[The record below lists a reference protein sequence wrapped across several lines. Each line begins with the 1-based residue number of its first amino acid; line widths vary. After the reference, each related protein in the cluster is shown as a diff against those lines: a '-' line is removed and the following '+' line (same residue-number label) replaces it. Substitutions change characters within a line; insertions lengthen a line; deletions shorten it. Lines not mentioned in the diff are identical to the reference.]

1 MSQSGDA
8 TAGAVFEMEKL
19 KEYSVAQLKQFLKD
33 LDCPTESSTREGELQ
48 QAQRAGVT
56 IKKAGGHTEEEN
68 VGGEVQRIHSGVVE
82 VPVTP
87 GGRVP
92 RRDSRVSPKGLTPE
106 ELQDRRADRARRF
119 KKLEERRRD
128 LEIKKMIYAY
138 ELKLKELEVMRA
150 ESSWNGGSNNC
161 ISSDAAEVHM
171 PREVV
176 SYLKEGVNTRQEV
189 QGYEVAPVMHR
200 VPEVDWGTG
209 MGSHIPTGGRDT
221 LLTLV
226 ESDRERGS
234 PQVEVLV
241 MECENIPEECGLSV
255 RDSQVLSHQSQE
267 GDVGCFVK
275 AESLDG
281 WVKGTLVNSCEGLSD
296 EIAGEH
302 MSSPYFPEL
311 CQHQVECEF
320 SDPRELTMEA
330 DFWVSTRE
338 SEEAF
343 GGAPERSGLGSSQPG
358 EVGKDCSV
366 PGRSQC
372 SGMGEGPHVQ
382 SQRRGN
388 GDGLR
393 PKVPEIRSQVLEGS
407 LREPQ
412 EGSLAC
418 TIGPSVE
425 GDPTVSGELGG
436 AAVASVPPVLVSGS
450 TTPSEGLQKS
460 RQRVE
465 RGLRT
470 PVENLEGQ
478 GSALRA
484 EPPMNDLG
492 ETISGLGGIQTL
504 SDGQRSGDLRQPDS
518 CVALRDS
525 VSLEGG
531 KCAPLEV
538 LVCQAM
544 VQPQGG
550 DSGLNDQVQGVNS
563 DLMGGKCAPKEVLV
577 CQAMV
582 QPQGGDSGLNDQV
595 QGVNSDLMGGKCA
608 PKEVLV
614 CQAVVQPQGGDP
626 GLDDQ
631 VQRVNSDLVGGRYA
645 PQEVLGCQAVI
656 QSVDTDPGLGG
667 QVKGVPPD
675 LEEGATANSAP
686 TMLSS
691 GGATPSWV
699 VQDPRREG
707 RGREASPLALVQPE
721 GTDPRLEDQLQ
732 VNIPALME
740 ELCRTASTSTLTV
753 FDSGGAASAG
763 RVQSPRGED
772 QGQVNIPD
780 LVEERVV
787 KGCQA
792 PGATTPHSPQ
802 SPWLERPEVGLS
814 SLTVVWGHCGLL
826 SWWTE
831 LPLGGGGRE
840 SHPGG
845 GVGNTTVL
853 ALVVLSAHCNASVSK
868 VKLGVAQMVSV
879 DVEKGSPWV
888 SLVGPESMD
897 RGIQLESGRR
907 RTGTCPCC
915 CGPGSLFYRPNQG
928 STSRY

>member
-48 QAQRAGVT
+48 QAQRAEVT
-56 IKKAGGHTEEEN
+56 IKKAGGHTEEKN

-119 KKLEERRRD
+119 KELEERRRD

-176 SYLKEGVNTRQEV
+176 PYLKEGVNTRQEV

-200 VPEVDWGTG
+200 VSEVDWGTG

-267 GDVGCFVK
+267 GDVGCFFK

-281 WVKGTLVNSCEGLSD
+281 GVKGTLVNSCEGLSD
-296 EIAGEH
+296 VIAGEH

-407 LREPQ
+407 LREHQ

-450 TTPSEGLQKS
+450 TTPSEGVQKS
-460 RQRVE
+460 RRRVE

-538 LVCQAM
+538 LVCQA
-544 VQPQGG
+544 
-550 DSGLNDQVQGVNS
+550 
-563 DLMGGKCAPKEVLV
+563 
-577 CQAMV
+577 
-582 QPQGGDSGLNDQV
+582 
-595 QGVNSDLMGGKCA
+595 
-608 PKEVLV
+608 
-614 CQAVVQPQGGDP
+614 VVQPQGGDP

-645 PQEVLGCQAVI
+645 PQEVLVCQAVI
-656 QSVDTDPGLGG
+656 QSVGTGPGLGG

-691 GGATPSWV
+691 GGAAPSWV

-802 SPWLERPEVGLS
+802 SQWLERPEVGLS

-853 ALVVLSAHCNASVSK
+853 ALVVLSAHCNTSVSK

>member
-1 MSQSGDA
+1 MYRA
-8 TAGAVFEMEKL
+8 TPPNESE
-19 KEYSVAQLKQFLKD
+19 EDNYS
-33 LDCPTESSTREGELQ
+33 
-48 QAQRAGVT
+48 
-56 IKKAGGHTEEEN
+56 EEEDN
-68 VGGEVQRIHSGVVE
+68 YSEEEETERDEWLLARIRS
-82 VPVTP
+82 
-87 GGRVP
+87 
-92 RRDSRVSPKGLTPE
+92 LE
-106 ELQDRRADRARRF
+106 ELDAELERAEAKRLLA
-119 KKLEERRRD
+119 LEEEKIAAQE
-128 LEIKKMIYAY
+128 LSGK
-138 ELKLKELEVMRA
+138 ELKLEAMRA
-150 ESSWNGGSNNC
+150 ESSSDGGSKNLVS
-161 ISSDAAEVHM
+161 ITAEEVHM
-171 PREVV
+171 PRDVV
-176 SYLKEGVNTRQEV
+176 PYLKEGVNTRQEV

-221 LLTLV
+221 LLTLG

-267 GDVGCFVK
+267 GDVGCFFK

-296 EIAGEH
+296 VIAGEH

-478 GSALRA
+478 GSALSA
-484 EPPMNDLG
+484 EPPRNDLG

-518 CVALRDS
+518 CMALGES
-525 VSLEGG
+525 VSLVGG
-531 KCAPLEV
+531 RCAPQEVLVRQAMIQPQDGDSGLDDQVQGVNSDLMGSTCAPKEV

-595 QGVNSDLMGGKCA
+595 QGVNSDLMGGKWA

-631 VQRVNSDLVGGRYA
+631 VQRVNSDLVGGR
-645 PQEVLGCQAVI
+645 I
-656 QSVDTDPGLGG
+656 
-667 QVKGVPPD
+667 
-675 LEEGATANSAP
+675 
-686 TMLSS
+686 
-691 GGATPSWV
+691 
-699 VQDPRREG
+699 
-707 RGREASPLALVQPE
+707 
-721 GTDPRLEDQLQ
+721 
-732 VNIPALME
+732 I
-740 ELCRTASTSTLTV
+740 
-753 FDSGGAASAG
+753 
-763 RVQSPRGED
+763 
-772 QGQVNIPD
+772 
-780 LVEERVV
+780 
-787 KGCQA
+787 
-792 PGATTPHSPQ
+792 
-802 SPWLERPEVGLS
+802 
-814 SLTVVWGHCGLL
+814 WG
-826 SWWTE
+826 
-831 LPLGGGGRE
+831 LPLDMI
-840 SHPGG
+840 
-845 GVGNTTVL
+845 
-853 ALVVLSAHCNASVSK
+853 K
-868 VKLGVAQMVSV
+868 V
-879 DVEKGSPWV
+879 
-888 SLVGPESMD
+888 
-897 RGIQLESGRR
+897 
-907 RTGTCPCC
+907 
-915 CGPGSLFYRPNQG
+915 
-928 STSRY
+928 

>member
-1 MSQSGDA
+1 MERGL
-8 TAGAVFEMEKL
+8 AVNK
-19 KEYSVAQLKQFLKD
+19 KSR
-33 LDCPTESSTREGELQ
+33 RE
-48 QAQRAGVT
+48 
-56 IKKAGGHTEEEN
+56 
-68 VGGEVQRIHSGVVE
+68 
-82 VPVTP
+82 
-87 GGRVP
+87 
-92 RRDSRVSPKGLTPE
+92 
-106 ELQDRRADRARRF
+106 
-119 KKLEERRRD
+119 D
-128 LEIKKMIYAY
+128 LESALFQY
-138 ELKLKELEVMRA
+138 ELKRCQATPPNESEEDDYSEEEETERDEWLLARIRSLEELDAELERAEEERALVLEKERIAAQELSCEELKLEAMRA
-150 ESSWNGGSNNC
+150 ESSSDGGSKNLV
-161 ISSDAAEVHM
+161 SSTAEEVHM
-171 PREVV
+171 PRDVV
-176 SYLKEGVNTRQEV
+176 PYLKEGVNTRQEV

-296 EIAGEH
+296 VIAGEH

-478 GSALRA
+478 GSALSA
-484 EPPMNDLG
+484 EPPRNDLG

-518 CVALRDS
+518 CMALGES

-531 KCAPLEV
+531 RCAPQEV
-538 LVCQAM
+538 LVRQAM
-544 VQPQGG
+544 IQPQDG
-550 DSGLNDQVQGVNS
+550 DSGLDDQVQGVNS
-563 DLMGGKCAPKEVLV
+563 DLMGSTCAPKEVLVRQAVVQPQGSDSGLDCQIQGVSSDLVGGRCAPLEVLV

-656 QSVDTDPGLGG
+656 QSVGTDPGLGG

-675 LEEGATANSAP
+675 LEEGATANSTP

-691 GGATPSWV
+691 GGAAPSWV

-753 FDSGGAASAG
+753 LDSGGAASAG

-772 QGQVNIPD
+772 QGQVVIPD

-792 PGATTPHSPQ
+792 PGATAPHSPQ
-802 SPWLERPEVGLS
+802 SQWLERPEVGLS

-831 LPLGGGGRE
+831 LPLGGEDE
-840 SHPGG
+840 SHTPG
-845 GVGNTTVL
+845 
-853 ALVVLSAHCNASVSK
+853 
-868 VKLGVAQMVSV
+868 
-879 DVEKGSPWV
+879 VEWATPLCWPWWYY
-888 SLVGPESMD
+888 LP
-897 RGIQLESGRR
+897 IAIHL
-907 RTGTCPCC
+907 
-915 CGPGSLFYRPNQG
+915 
-928 STSRY
+928 